1 MAAAGTPSGLETMP
15 PRSLLSVWAGALCLL
30 ALLFNPHPAAARAV
44 AADQFAD
51 GIGVNIHAMYLD
63 GGYRDLDQVIR
74 CLRYLGVVH
83 VRDAVPGD
91 GPRNQA
97 RYDKLA
103 QAGIR
108 FDFFVQKDIAGAV
121 SRMHAFETR
130 HPGAIAAI
138 EGPNEV
144 NNWPVTYDGRG
155 GKAGALAFQAAL
167 YKAVRADPV
176 LRGIPILNFT
186 GYPDAAGPADFTN
199 IHPYPHRGQQPYATL
214 MKDATRRW
222 KAMPGKPIMLTEA
235 GYYTLPG
242 KVGWGGVDDATQA
255 RLTVNLLLDAA
266 YIGAKRTYLYQLL
279 DAYPDPDGTKQESH
293 FGLFDLHYRPK
304 PAATAI
310 RNLIALMARFHGAP
324 ASASLAAVD
333 FGPLP
338 GGVRS
343 LTIQAGTAQLIALWN
358 ESELWDNDAARAR
371 MTDGAL
377 PVIAKVEHAGTT
389 VVLHRPLQSLPPQPL
404 AVRDGTVT
412 VDVGADAVVL
422 EIKPGGS

>member
-1 MAAAGTPSGLETMP
+1 MP
-15 PRSLLSVWAGALCLL
+15 PHSPLRAWAGAFCLL
-30 ALLFNPHPAAARAV
+30 AALFAPHPAAARTV
-44 AADQFAD
+44 TADQFAD
-51 GIGVNIHAMYLD
+51 SIGVNIHAMYLD

-83 VRDAVPGD
+83 VRDAVPAD
-91 GPRNQA
+91 GPRNRA

-130 HPGAIAAI
+130 HPGAIAMI

-144 NNWPVTYDGRG
+144 NNWPVTYGGRG
-155 GKAGALAFQAAL
+155 GTAGALAFQAAL

-186 GYPDAAGPADFTN
+186 GLPDAAGPADFTN
-199 IHPYPHRGQQPYATL
+199 IHPYPHRGRQPYATL
-214 MKDATRRW
+214 TKDATRRW
-222 KAMPGKPIMLTEA
+222 KAMPGKPIVLTEA

-255 RLTVNLLLDAA
+255 RLIVNLLLDAA

-279 DAYPDPDGTKQESH
+279 DAYPDPDDTKQESH

-310 RNLIALMARFHGAP
+310 RNLTELMASFHGTST
-324 ASASLAAVD
+324 SASPAMVD
-333 FGPLP
+333 FATLP
-338 GGVRS
+338 GTVRS
-343 LTIQAGTAQLIALWN
+343 LTIQAGTTQLVALWN

-371 MTDGAL
+371 MTDGGL
-377 PVIAKVEHAGTT
+377 PVIAKVEHPGTT
-389 VVLHRPLQSLPPQPL
+389 VVLHRPLQGLPPQPL
-404 AVRDGTVT
+404 AVRDGAVT
-412 VDVGADAVVL
+412 VDVGADAVIL
-422 EIKPGGS
+422 EVQPGRS